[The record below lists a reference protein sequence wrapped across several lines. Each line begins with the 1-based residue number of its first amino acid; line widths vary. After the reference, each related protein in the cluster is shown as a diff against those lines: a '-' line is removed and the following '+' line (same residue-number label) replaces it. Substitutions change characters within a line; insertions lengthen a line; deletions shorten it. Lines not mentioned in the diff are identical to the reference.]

1 MKSSNRLPGKT
12 GFHWAGIALVLAII
26 GVGFASEQIHQ
37 NDDSIAI
44 IRQSGGSGP
53 SESQVIR
60 HEDGHTII
68 TRDGRNTDITV
79 QRRGPVSPGEELP
92 VNGEERFG
100 RWFAEE

>member
-1 MKSSNRLPGKT
+1 MTSMKSSNRLPGKT
-12 GFHWAGIALVLAII
+12 GFQWAGIALGLAIV
-26 GVGFASEQIHQ
+26 GVGFASEQIYQH
-37 NDDSIAI
+37 DDSIAI

-68 TRDGRNTDITV
+68 TQDGRNTDITI
-79 QRRGPVSPGEELP
+79 QRRDPAPPGKELP

-100 RWFAEE
+100 KW

>member
-1 MKSSNRLPGKT
+1 MKSSNRLPNKT
-12 GFHWAGIALVLAII
+12 VCHWAGIALVVAII
-26 GVGFASEQIHQ
+26 GVGCASEQTYQH
-37 NDDSIAI
+37 DDSTAI

-68 TRDGRNTDITV
+68 TRDGRNTDITI
-79 QRRGPVSPGEELP
+79 QRRGPAPPGEAGP

-100 RWFAEE
+100 KW